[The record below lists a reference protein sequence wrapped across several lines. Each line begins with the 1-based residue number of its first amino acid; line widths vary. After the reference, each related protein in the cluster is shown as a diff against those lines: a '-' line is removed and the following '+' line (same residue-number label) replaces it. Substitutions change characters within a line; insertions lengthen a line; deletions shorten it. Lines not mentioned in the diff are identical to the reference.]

1 MRYLGIDFG
10 ERRIG
15 VAVSDQAARMALVVG
30 TIERRDDYSAIAEL
44 RTMAVERDVEGL
56 VVGRPMHLDGRP
68 SKMAL
73 RAQRFGTRLAA
84 ACKLP
89 IHFIDEALTSVEAS
103 REHLSESGRGGGIDA
118 TSACILLQD
127 YLDQESRT

>member
-1 MRYLGIDFG
+1 
-10 ERRIG
+10 
-15 VAVSDQAARMALVVG
+15 
-30 TIERRDDYSAIAEL
+30 
-44 RTMAVERDVEGL
+44 MAVERDVEGL

-103 REHLSESGRGGGIDA
+103 REHRSESGRGGGIDA